1 MSEFYSR
8 LEWKRDHPDF
18 ELKTFNRSHRIHFP
32 NGALLEGSSAPD
44 YSGDPEKNNPE
55 QLFVASLSSCHM
67 LTFLAVAAIGKW
79 KVESYEDDAVGYL
92 EKNETGKMSMN
103 RVVLRPLVRFSG
115 EGPNQEELSK
125 LHEKAHR
132 GCFIASSVN
141 TEVRIEP
148 PSV

>member
-103 RVVLRPLVRFSG
+103 RVCLLYTSPSPRD
-115 EGPNQEELSK
+115 
-125 LHEKAHR
+125 R
-132 GCFIASSVN
+132 G
-141 TEVRIEP
+141 
-148 PSV
+148 

>member
-79 KVESYEDDAVGYL
+79 KVESYEDHAVGYL
-92 EKNETGKMSMN
+92 EKMKKGKC
-103 RVVLRPLVRFSG
+103 P
-115 EGPNQEELSK
+115 
-125 LHEKAHR
+125 
-132 GCFIASSVN
+132 
-141 TEVRIEP
+141 
-148 PSV
+148 

>member
-1 MSEFYSR
+1 MSEFNSR

-79 KVESYEDDAVGYL
+79 KVDSYEDDAVGYPVSYTHL
-92 EKNETGKMSMN
+92 T
-103 RVVLRPLVRFSG
+103 LPTI
-115 EGPNQEELSK
+115 
-125 LHEKAHR
+125 
-132 GCFIASSVN
+132 CSV
-141 TEVRIEP
+141 
-148 PSV
+148 

>member
-103 RVVLRPLVRFSG
+103 RVILQPQVVFSG
-115 EGPNQEELSK
+115 SNHPSRKSQEDMHL
-125 LHEKAHR
+125 KAR
-132 GCFIASSVN
+132 RSGFIANSVRTSISIQPN
-141 TEVRIEP
+141 F
-148 PSV
+148 

>member
-1 MSEFYSR
+1 MGQHKTTIHWE
-8 LEWKRDHPDF
+8 RDTEHF
-18 ELKTFNRSHRIHFP
+18 NIKSFNRSHRIHFP

-103 RVVLRPLVRFSG
+103 RFVLRPSVRFSG

-125 LHEKAHR
+125 LQEKAHR
-132 GCFIASSVN
+132 GCFIVSSVN